1 LATVTASVFGFGYLG
16 FRLSCKIRQAYFT
29 SILRQNIAFY
39 DQTGAGEIAA
49 CMTVNINAI
58 QDGLSEKVGLT
69 ITGLATFVTAL
80 IIAFVRSWRLALILL
95 SVVAAII
102 LSMGGVGKVMKRFQA
117 QALETSSAGSTI
129 AQEAM
134 SSMRIISALGAQ
146 SHFEHKFTS
155 RMAASDQFEMKWRAT
170 LGVLIALMMFIMVT
184 QYALAF
190 WTGYQFLERDETTIS
205 RLLTTIMAAMIAGV
219 SFGHIAPHLGS
230 FGAAAEA
237 SDKVFSLIDR
247 ESPIDPGSME
257 GRRLS
262 HLDGT
267 ITFKDI
273 THWYPANLEG
283 PPVLSRF
290 SLHIPA
296 GKTTAVIGASGSGKS
311 TLVAL
316 LMRFYLPARG
326 GILVDGHDMEKLN
339 LRWWR
344 QQVALVSQEPVL
356 FNATIFENIAYG
368 LKAAEHGEV
377 RMKPPYPVM
386 NREPNT
392 DILSSWAMNL
402 DNNR

>member
-1 LATVTASVFGFGYLG
+1 
-16 FRLSCKIRQAYFT
+16 
-29 SILRQNIAFY
+29 
-39 DQTGAGEIAA
+39 
-49 CMTVNINAI
+49 MTVNINAI

-69 ITGLATFVTAL
+69 IIGLATFVTAL

-102 LSMGGVGKVMKRFQA
+102 LTMGGVGKVMKRFQA

-129 AQEAM
+129 TQEAM

-146 SHFEHKFTS
+146 SHFEKKLTS
-155 RMAASDQFEMKWRAT
+155 SMAASDRFEMKWRAT

-190 WTGYQFLERDETTIS
+190 WKGHQFLENGETTIS
-205 RLLTTIMAAMIAGV
+205 RLLTTIMASMVAGV

-247 ESPIDPGSME
+247 ESPIDPGSMK

-262 HLDGT
+262 HVDGN
-267 ITFKDI
+267 ITFGGVR
-273 THWYPANLEG
+273 HWYPASLDG
-283 PPVLSRF
+283 PAVLNRF
-290 SLHIPA
+290 SLRIPA

-316 LMRFYLPARG
+316 LMRFYLPAKG
-326 GILVDGHDMEKLN
+326 TILVDGHDIEQLN
-339 LRWWR
+339 VRWWR
-344 QQVALVSQEPVL
+344 EQVALVSQEPVL
-356 FNATIFENIAYG
+356 FNATIFDNIAYG
-368 LKAAEHGEV
+368 LKGDENSKVGTKH
-377 RMKPPYPVM
+377 RFLTM
-386 NREPNT
+386 NRESKT
-392 DILSSWAMNL
+392 DTHLAGP
-402 DNNR
+402 

>member
-1 LATVTASVFGFGYLG
+1 MFGFGYLG
-16 FRLSCKIRQAYFT
+16 FRLSCKIRQAYFA

-39 DQTGAGEIAA
+39 DHTGAGELAA
-49 CMTVNINAI
+49 RMTVNINAI

-69 ITGLATFVTAL
+69 MTGLATFVTAL

-102 LSMGGVGKVMKRFQA
+102 LTMGGVGKVMKRFQA

-146 SHFEHKFTS
+146 SHFKKKFTS
-155 RMAASDQFEMKWRAT
+155 SMAASDQFEMKWRAT

-190 WTGYQFLERDETTIS
+190 WMGYQFLKNGETTIS
-205 RLLTTIMAAMIAGV
+205 RLLTTIMASMIAGV

-257 GRRLS
+257 GRQLS
-262 HLDGT
+262 HIDGT
-267 ITFKDI
+267 ITFEDV
-273 THWYPANLEG
+273 THWYPASLEG
-283 PPVLSRF
+283 PPVFNRF

-316 LMRFYLPARG
+316 LMRFYLPAKG
-326 GILVDGHDMEKLN
+326 TILVDGHGIEQLN
-339 LRWWR
+339 VRWWR

-356 FNATIFENIAYG
+356 FNATIFDNIAYG
-368 LKAAEHGEV
+368 LKGAEHRKV
-377 RMKPPYPVM
+377 RTPHYPVM
-386 NREPNT
+386 NRDSKT
-392 DILSSWAMNL
+392 DMPSS
-402 DNNR
+402 